1 MCVCVYVCMGVG
13 GVCVCVYGCW
23 RCVCV
28 HMYMCVWVLV
38 MCVYVIA
45 LSTEKKLK
53 EIEQNHCIS
62 LRWKPSN
69 REYQEMEQALLGKKK
84 NSCCLLT
91 SFFRRIRKLQQAM
104 ESTDRAIKASHVK
117 EVSTSSDSESD
128 IDSDIDEQ

>member
-1 MCVCVYVCMGVG
+1 MYVCMGVG

-38 MCVYVIA
+38 MCVYVFA

-62 LRWKPSN
+62 LRWKPSD
-69 REYQEMEQALLGKKK
+69 REYQEMEEQALLGEKKEQLLLAIWK
-84 NSCCLLT
+84 AAKRRAFLLKLKAKYAGRCLLVASISET
-91 SFFRRIRKLQQAM
+91 SKMLSNVM
-104 ESTDRAIKASHVK
+104 
-117 EVSTSSDSESD
+117 
-128 IDSDIDEQ
+128 